1 MLHQGTYDQQQHK
14 ATTQGYNK
22 APRAK
27 DRPPVETNVT
37 SPQIYDIV
45 YMWYDVY
52 ICIIYLGTKSNYQGS
67 VQQNAWK
74 EFELWQQMQNENEMM
89 KWNEMKTKI
98 EKQNKLREKQTIKG
112 KVAVEDSASS
122 LWRLPRAPREP
133 RALFQKTSR
142 TACATRSSLW
152 RVFTSKVF
160 TLHRKV
166 FTKALHTSH

>member
-1 MLHQGTYDQQQHK
+1 
-14 ATTQGYNK
+14 
-22 APRAK
+22 
-27 DRPPVETNVT
+27 
-37 SPQIYDIV
+37 
-45 YMWYDVY
+45 MWYDVY

-133 RALFQKTSR
+133 RALFQNTSR

-152 RVFTSKVF
+152 RLF
-160 TLHRKV
+160 TLHLEGLHTSPEGLHQSSSH
-166 FTKALHTSH
+166 FTKGLHTSHWRPTPEVLRHEDPLVWP